1 MPLLDFRRARAEV
14 RLGEV
19 LPLLGWSARTRRGAQ
34 VRGACPVHRSPSATS
49 RVFSAHLERGLWQCF
64 RCGAAGN
71 ALDLWA
77 QVTGQA
83 IYAAVLDLYRRLG
96 QALPW
101 LPPARRNESGALR
114 KGPSRA
120 CRGAGRPN

>member
-1 MPLLDFRRARAEV
+1 MPLLDFRQARAEV
-14 RLGEV
+14 RLEDV
-19 LPLLGWSARTRRGAQ
+19 LQLLGWQARTRMGAQ
-34 VRGACPVHRSPSATS
+34 LRGACPVHRSQSPTN
-49 RVFSAHLERGLWQCF
+49 RVFSAHLERGVWQCF

-96 QALPW
+96 RTLPC
-101 LPPARRNESGALR
+101 LQPVRRNKS
-114 KGPSRA
+114 
-120 CRGAGRPN
+120 